1 MWSEEW
7 ESTEEKLG
15 AIEERLRVRG
25 VCAVRGTDYDDWDL
39 ELCGGV
45 FARSRLRMTVEEH
58 GGGKQLARF
67 RVWPKWSLRGLLPV
81 LAFVVLAASAALN
94 GAWIAAA
101 CLGAVAAVLV
111 ARAYYEGAWT
121 MRTLVR
127 SIEGE
132 RGDQV
137 EENTA
142 TAPETFDAEPPL
154 VAQKAAA
161 ASAGGGGGR
170 RIGVGTADAP
180 LFRRHVAPEADS
192 SLGKLRYHEEI
203 EEDKARGR

>member
-1 MWSEEW
+1 LLRI
-7 ESTEEKLG
+7 EKSLCDGG
-15 AIEERLRVRG
+15 A
-25 VCAVRGTDYDDWDL
+25 CAVRGGDFDSWDL
-39 ELCGGV
+39 EVRGGM
-45 FARSRLRMTVEEH
+45 FGSARTLMTVEEH

-161 ASAGGGGGR
+161 ASAGGGGR

-192 SLGKLRYHEEI
+192 SLGKLRYHEAI